1 MRFLAL
7 FVSMG
12 LGLFLAACS
21 PATDISE
28 STQPI
33 QIPHIHG
40 LGFSAEDSA
49 LYVPAHTGLIVYA
62 NGGWNVPDLPV
73 NDYMGYT
80 PTDQGFY
87 SSGHPGVNSN
97 LPNPLGI
104 VKSEDEGRTL
114 QTLAFQGEI
123 DFHQLGVGYKNYAIY
138 ALNETPN
145 TQIGIGLFYSLDDGV
160 TWEQSA
166 GGGVRGQIL
175 QIAVHPTKAEI
186 VALATENGLYLSSD
200 YGSTFDP
207 VGTSAPISSVTF
219 DPAGDQLLFGYQEL
233 STYTLESR
241 QIQILASPTLTQDTA
256 ISYIAVDPKSN
267 TLALATFAKDIYLS
281 QDGGVSWRVI
291 ASQGL
296 TQSAR

>member
-1 MRFLAL
+1 MRFFAL
-7 FVSMG
+7 FVIVG

-21 PATDISE
+21 PETNVSE

-40 LGFSAEDSA
+40 LGFSADDSA
-49 LYVPAHTGLIVYA
+49 LYLPAHTGLIVYA
-62 NGGWNVPDLPV
+62 NGGWSIPDLPI

-87 SSGHPGVNSN
+87 SSGHPSLNSN

-123 DFHQLGVGYKNYAIY
+123 DFHQLGVGYKNHAIY

-145 TQIGIGLFYSLDDGV
+145 TQIGIGLFYSLDDGA

-166 GGGVRGQIL
+166 LVGVRGQIL
-175 QIAVHPTKAEI
+175 QIAVHPTKAEM
-186 VALATENGLYLSSD
+186 VVLATENGLYLSSD
-200 YGSTFDP
+200 YGSTFEQ
-207 VGTSAPISSVTF
+207 VGNSAPVSSVTF
-219 DPAGDQLLFGYQEL
+219 YPSGDRLLFGYREL

-241 QIQILASPTLTQDTA
+241 QIQVLTSPTLTQDTA
-256 ISYIAVDPKSN
+256 IGYIAVDPISN

-281 QDGGVSWRVI
+281 QDGGISWRVI
-291 ASQGL
+291 ASQGQ
-296 TQSAR
+296 TQTE

>member
-1 MRFLAL
+1 MRFFAL
-7 FVSMG
+7 FVIIG

-21 PATDISE
+21 PETNVSE

-40 LGFSAEDSA
+40 LGFSADDSA
-49 LYVPAHTGLIVYA
+49 LYVPAHTGLIVYS
-62 NGGWNVPDLPV
+62 NGGWNVPDLPI

-87 SSGHPGVNSN
+87 SSGHPSLNSN

-104 VKSEDEGRTL
+104 VKSEDDGQTL

-123 DFHQLGVGYKNYAIY
+123 DFHQLGVGYKNHAIY

-145 TQIGIGLFYSLDDGV
+145 TQIGIGLFYSLDDGA

-166 GGGVRGQIL
+166 LSGVRGQIL
-175 QIAVHPTKAEI
+175 QIAVHPTKAEM
-186 VALATENGLYLSSD
+186 VALATENGLYLSSN
-200 YGSTFDP
+200 YGSTFEQ
-207 VGTSAPISSVTF
+207 VGNSAPVSSVTF
-219 DPAGDQLLFGYQEL
+219 DPAGDQLLFGYREL
-233 STYTLESR
+233 STYTLESG
-241 QIQILASPTLTQDTA
+241 QIQVLTSPTLTQDTA
-256 ISYIAVDPKSN
+256 IGYIAVDPMSN

-281 QDGGVSWRVI
+281 QDNGVSWRVI